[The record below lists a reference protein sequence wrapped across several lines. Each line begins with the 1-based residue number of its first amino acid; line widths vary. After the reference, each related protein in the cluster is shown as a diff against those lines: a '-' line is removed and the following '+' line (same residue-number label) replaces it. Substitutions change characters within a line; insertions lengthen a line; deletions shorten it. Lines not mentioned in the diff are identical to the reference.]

1 VARDEIRILSGT
13 AHRELAQK
21 IADYLDMALV
31 KAAIAKFPDGE
42 ISVKVEEDMR
52 GTDVFVI
59 QPTCTPVNETLVELL
74 ILIDCLRRASVARI
88 TAVIPYFGYARQDRK
103 AEGRVPIT
111 AKLVANLL
119 VTAGANRVLT
129 MDLHAA
135 QIQGFFDIPV
145 DELWA
150 APIFFKHFEEHP
162 IAKLTV
168 VSPDVGGIKL
178 ARAYAKK
185 LGGEL
190 AIVDKR
196 RTSGDTVTVYH
207 IIGEVQGR
215 NLLIVDDM
223 IATAG
228 SITDAAKIAKEK
240 GAGEIHLCATHAV
253 LTSGALERLE
263 HPSIKEVTVSDTVPR
278 RNTLAKLKVL
288 SVSELVGEAIKRI
301 HEDRSVSSL
310 FAMD

>member
-1 VARDEIRILSGT
+1 
-13 AHRELAQK
+13 
-21 IADYLDMALV
+21 MALV
-31 KAAIAKFPDGE
+31 KASIVKFPDGE

-59 QPTCTPVNETLVELL
+59 QPTCTPVNDNLVELL
-74 ILIDCLRRASVARI
+74 ILMDCLRRASVARI

-119 VTAGANRVLT
+119 VTAGANRILT

-185 LGGEL
+185 LEGEL

-196 RTSGDTVTVYH
+196 RTSGDTTVVYH
-207 IIGEVQGR
+207 IIGDVQGR
-215 NLLIVDDM
+215 NLIIVDDM

-228 SITDAAKIAKEK
+228 SITDAARIAKEK
-240 GAGEIHLCATHAV
+240 GAGEIRICATHAV
-253 LTSGALERLE
+253 LTPGALERLDD
-263 HPSIKEVTVSDTVPR
+263 PSIKEVVVSDTIPK
-278 RNTLAKLKVL
+278 RNALAKLKVI
-288 SVSELVGEAIKRI
+288 SVSELLGEAIKRI

-310 FAMD
+310 FTMD

>member
-1 VARDEIRILSGT
+1 VARNRIRILSGT

-21 IADYLDMALV
+21 IGDYLKMPLV
-31 KAAIAKFPDGE
+31 NATVAKFPDGE
-42 ISVKVEEDMR
+42 ISVKIEEDMR
-52 GTDVFVI
+52 GTDTFVI
-59 QPTCTPVNETLVELL
+59 QPTCTPVNDTLVELL
-74 ILIDCLRRASVARI
+74 IFIDCLRRASVQRI

-119 VTAGANRVLT
+119 VTAGANRILT

-150 APIFFKHFEEHP
+150 APVFFNYFEKHP
-162 IAKLTV
+162 IEKLTV

-196 RTSGDTVTVYH
+196 RTSGDSTIVYH
-207 IIGEVQGR
+207 IIGEIQGR
-215 NLLIVDDM
+215 NLIIVDDM

-240 GAGEIHLCATHAV
+240 GAGEIYLCATHAV
-253 LTSGALERLE
+253 LVQGAIERLN
-263 HPSIKEVTVSDTVPR
+263 HPAIKEVIVSDTIPQ
-278 RNTLAKLKVL
+278 RNKFPMLKVL
-288 SVSELVGEAIKRI
+288 SVSELLGEAIRRI

>member
-1 VARDEIRILSGT
+1 MARNRIRILSGT

-21 IADYLDMALV
+21 IGDYLKMPLV
-31 KAAIAKFPDGE
+31 NATVAKFPDGE
-42 ISVKVEEDMR
+42 ISVKIEEDMR
-52 GTDVFVI
+52 GTDTFVI
-59 QPTCTPVNETLVELL
+59 QPTCTPVNDTLVELL
-74 ILIDCLRRASVARI
+74 IFIDCLRRASVQRI

-119 VTAGANRVLT
+119 VTAGANRILT

-150 APIFFKHFEEHP
+150 APVFFNYFEKHP
-162 IAKLTV
+162 IEKLTV

-196 RTSGDTVTVYH
+196 RTSGDSTIVYH
-207 IIGEVQGR
+207 IIGEIQGR
-215 NLLIVDDM
+215 NLIIVDDM

-240 GAGEIHLCATHAV
+240 GAGEIYLCATHAV
-253 LTSGALERLE
+253 LVQGAIERLN
-263 HPSIKEVTVSDTVPR
+263 HPAIKEVIVSDTIPQ
-278 RNTLAKLKVL
+278 RNKFPMLKVL
-288 SVSELVGEAIKRI
+288 SVSELLGEAIRRI

>member
-1 VARDEIRILSGT
+1 VARNRIRILSGT

-21 IADYLDMALV
+21 IGDYLKMPLV
-31 KAAIAKFPDGE
+31 NATVAKFPDGE
-42 ISVKVEEDMR
+42 ISVKIEEDMR
-52 GTDVFVI
+52 GTDTFVI
-59 QPTCTPVNETLVELL
+59 QPTCTPVNDTLVELL
-74 ILIDCLRRASVARI
+74 IFIDCLRRASVQRI

-119 VTAGANRVLT
+119 VTAGANRILT

-150 APIFFKHFEEHP
+150 APVFFNYFEKHP
-162 IAKLTV
+162 IEKLTV

-196 RTSGDTVTVYH
+196 RTSGDSTIVYH
-207 IIGEVQGR
+207 IIGEIQGQ
-215 NLLIVDDM
+215 NLIIVDDM

-240 GAGEIHLCATHAV
+240 GAGEIYLCATHAV
-253 LTSGALERLE
+253 LVQGAIERLN
-263 HPSIKEVTVSDTVPR
+263 HPAIKEVIVSDTIPQ
-278 RNTLAKLKVL
+278 RNKFPMLKVL
-288 SVSELVGEAIKRI
+288 SVSELLGEAIRRI

>member
-1 VARDEIRILSGT
+1 MARNRIRILSGT

-21 IADYLDMALV
+21 IGDYLKMPLV
-31 KAAIAKFPDGE
+31 NATVAKFPDGE
-42 ISVKVEEDMR
+42 ISVKIEEDMR
-52 GTDVFVI
+52 GTDTFVI
-59 QPTCTPVNETLVELL
+59 QPTCTPVNDTLVELL
-74 ILIDCLRRASVARI
+74 IFIDCLRRASVQRI

-119 VTAGANRVLT
+119 VTAGANRILT

-150 APIFFKHFEEHP
+150 APVFFNYFEKHP
-162 IAKLTV
+162 IEKLTV

-196 RTSGDTVTVYH
+196 RTSGDSTIVYH
-207 IIGEVQGR
+207 IIGEIQGQ
-215 NLLIVDDM
+215 NLIIVDDM

-240 GAGEIHLCATHAV
+240 GAGEIYLCATHAV
-253 LTSGALERLE
+253 LVQGAIERLN
-263 HPSIKEVTVSDTVPR
+263 HPAIKEVIVSDTIPQ
-278 RNTLAKLKVL
+278 RNKFPMLKVL
-288 SVSELVGEAIKRI
+288 SVSELLGEAIRRI